1 MIEPLAPSAPSP
13 RMLWESTDPI
23 EALARRFRFESPTA
37 VTGWLSEVLAQ
48 HWGLALSSCERL
60 VISGGNIM
68 AWITVGE
75 RRMIAKWSMYTPL
88 FTRLAAIAR
97 LTRWLDERGIPVSA
111 PQPARDGRLQLELD
125 GFSLGLQNVVPGDLL
140 DVTDAAQV
148 EAAGE
153 MLATLH
159 TELAAYPDVVP
170 TAEPPR
176 SGTQLVGNDFRSA
189 NILWARGRI
198 SAVLDL
204 EEAWYARRVDDL
216 AKAAAFLGTRY
227 HNWAPTPPDA
237 RDAFVAAYQAAHPLP
252 PEELDEVQTIIA
264 KHVANWPPSGSTTSP
279 NAVTG
284 SNRRLRH

>member
-1 MIEPLAPSAPSP
+1 MAESLAPSAPSLS
-13 RMLWESTDPI
+13 MLWESTDPV

-60 VISGGNIM
+60 VISSGNIM

-75 RRMIAKWSMYTPL
+75 RPMIAKWSMYAPF

-97 LTRWLDERGIPVSA
+97 LTRWLDERGVPVSA

-125 GFSLGLQNVVPGDLL
+125 GFSLGLQHVVPGDLL
-140 DVTDAAQV
+140 DVADAAQV
-148 EAAGE
+148 QVAGE

-159 TELAAYPDVVP
+159 IELAAYPDVVP
-170 TAEPPR
+170 TSEPPR

-189 NILWARGRI
+189 NILWASGRI

-204 EEAWYARRVDDL
+204 EEVRYERRVDDL

-227 HNWAPTPPDA
+227 HDWAPTPPDA

-252 PEELDEVQTIIA
+252 PEELEEVQAIIA
-264 KHVANWPPSGSTTSP
+264 EHIASWP
-279 NAVTG
+279 
-284 SNRRLRH
+284 H